1 MKYKMAMNLECRI
14 YVYVHPHTSV
24 NIWIYTEFVNTDL
37 FHLIYLIT
45 DWEFGIVPEGK
56 GQR

>member
-1 MKYKMAMNLECRI
+1 MKYKIAMNLGCRRI
-14 YVYVHPHTSV
+14 YVYVQPHTSV

-45 DWEFGIVPEGK
+45 D
-56 GQR
+56 